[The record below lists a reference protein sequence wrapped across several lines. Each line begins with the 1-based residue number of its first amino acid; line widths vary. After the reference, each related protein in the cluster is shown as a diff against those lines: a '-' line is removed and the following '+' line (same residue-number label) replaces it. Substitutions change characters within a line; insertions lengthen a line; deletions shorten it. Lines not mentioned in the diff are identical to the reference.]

1 MFFFSYLPAKLLDR
15 ADFFKVFLSARM
27 ERNGDTADGVFKA
40 QFLAL
45 GVSCCDLALVV
56 EQGLG
61 KIINSFLRKLRG
73 ADQGSLD
80 GHGLNILIHALI
92 GAARDCVCCVE
103 RMCIRKLLR
112 MLVIDLKKVDR
123 ICCSELYDRCCRC
136 ACCTEESIDLA
147 VF

>member
-1 MFFFSYLPAKLLDR
+1 
-15 ADFFKVFLSARM
+15 M
-27 ERNGDTADGVFKA
+27 ERNRNTGNRIFEIKL
-40 QFLAL
+40 FAL
-45 GVSCCDLALVV
+45 CMCGSDLIFVIENSLCEV
-56 EQGLG
+56 
-61 KIINSFLRKLRG
+61 INCFFGKLRG
-73 ADQGSLD
+73 CDQSSFD
-80 GHGLNILIHALI
+80 SNCLNIIVNALI

-123 ICCSELYDRCCRC
+123 VCCSELYDRRCRC